1 MRITI
6 PNSFPR
12 ETEAFVNAISE
23 DLSLKGSDVELY
35 PMQDDRFDSFKGLNG
50 GLVELDALNYL
61 ALIRIEGR
69 TPTQILFTVAHELM
83 HVHQYMFHNLS
94 ECLSKPYDYKTCWW
108 EKQANDY
115 AWYALNT
122 HHK

>member
-6 PNSFPR
+6 PNFFPK
-12 ETEAFVNAISE
+12 ETEAFVNSVSD
-23 DLSLKGSDVELY
+23 DLSLFGSDIELHS
-35 PMQDDRFDSFKGLNG
+35 MQDDRFGSFKGLNG
-50 GLVELDALNYL
+50 GLVQLEENMYL
-61 ALIRIEGR
+61 ALIRVEQR
-69 TPTQILFTVAHELM
+69 TVHHILFTIAHELM

-94 ECLSKPYDYKTCWW
+94 ECLAKPFDYNTCWW

-115 AWYALNT
+115 AWYALRT